1 MKKVVLMA
9 LALGLSLPA
18 MASEKVIDMYK
29 SENCGCCSL
38 WGKAMEKDGF
48 EVRTH
53 VMNDQALLALKE
65 KHAVPAGLRSCHT
78 AVVGNLIIEGHV
90 PAATIH
96 KAMQSGSGIYGLA
109 TPGMPAGSP
118 GMEMGARK
126 RLTMLSHSH
135 RRAVKK
141 SSSESNSQR
150 NG

>member
-53 VMNDQALLALKE
+53 VMNDQALSALKE
-65 KHAVPAGLRSCHT
+65 KHAVPAGLLKLSYRSC
-78 AVVGNLIIEGHV
+78 GNLIIEGHV

-96 KAMQSGSGIYGLA
+96 KAMQSGSGIYGRH
-109 TPGMPAGSP
+109 PGMPAGSP

>member
-78 AVVGNLIIEGHV
+78 AVVGNLI
-90 PAATIH
+90 
-96 KAMQSGSGIYGLA
+96 
-109 TPGMPAGSP
+109 
-118 GMEMGARK
+118 
-126 RLTMLSHSH
+126 RLC
-135 RRAVKK
+135 
-141 SSSESNSQR
+141 
-150 NG
+150 